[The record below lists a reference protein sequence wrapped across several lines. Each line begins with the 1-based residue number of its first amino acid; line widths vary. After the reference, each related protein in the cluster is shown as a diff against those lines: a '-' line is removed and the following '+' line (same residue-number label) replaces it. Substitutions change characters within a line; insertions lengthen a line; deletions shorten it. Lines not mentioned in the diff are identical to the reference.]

1 LKKKNRIC
9 ALYSII
15 KTVKGGKHLTARK
28 EKKMEIMESVGMT
41 DNQYKD
47 FVEGIKE
54 DLEELN
60 EYKVANDEERYNK
73 KYNRLMDR
81 LEKALKR

>member
-1 LKKKNRIC
+1 
-9 ALYSII
+9 
-15 KTVKGGKHLTARK
+15 
-28 EKKMEIMESVGMT
+28 MEDMGMT

-60 EYKVANDEERYNK
+60 EYKEANDKPRYDK
-73 KYNRLMDR
+73 KYKRLIDR
-81 LEKALKR
+81 LEKALNR

>member
-1 LKKKNRIC
+1 
-9 ALYSII
+9 
-15 KTVKGGKHLTARK
+15 
-28 EKKMEIMESVGMT
+28 METMGMT

-60 EYKVANDEERYNK
+60 EYKEANDNERYIK
-73 KYNRLMDR
+73 KYNRLMER
-81 LEKALKR
+81 LEKSLNR

>member
-1 LKKKNRIC
+1 MFDNTRERE
-9 ALYSII
+9 
-15 KTVKGGKHLTARK
+15 VN
-28 EKKMEIMESVGMT
+28 MEYMGMT

-60 EYKVANDEERYNK
+60 EYKQAGDNERYEK
-73 KYNRLMDR
+73 KYKRLIDR
-81 LEKALKR
+81 LEKSLKR

>member
-1 LKKKNRIC
+1 M
-9 ALYSII
+9 A
-15 KTVKGGKHLTARK
+15 
-28 EKKMEIMESVGMT
+28 

-60 EYKVANDEERYNK
+60 EYKEVEGNERYDK
-73 KYNRLMDR
+73 KYKRLMDS
-81 LEKALKR
+81 LEKALNRTEQGNTERADPPPPQL

>member
-1 LKKKNRIC
+1 
-9 ALYSII
+9 
-15 KTVKGGKHLTARK
+15 
-28 EKKMEIMESVGMT
+28 METMGMT

-60 EYKVANDEERYNK
+60 EYKEANDNERYKK

-81 LEKALKR
+81 LEKSLNR

>member
-1 LKKKNRIC
+1 MND
-9 ALYSII
+9 
-15 KTVKGGKHLTARK
+15 
-28 EKKMEIMESVGMT
+28 MGMT

-47 FVEGIKE
+47 FIEGIKE

-60 EYKVANDEERYNK
+60 EYKEADDNERYEK
-73 KYNRLMDR
+73 KYKRLMLR

>member
-1 LKKKNRIC
+1 
-9 ALYSII
+9 
-15 KTVKGGKHLTARK
+15 
-28 EKKMEIMESVGMT
+28 MEIMESVGMT

>member
-1 LKKKNRIC
+1 
-9 ALYSII
+9 
-15 KTVKGGKHLTARK
+15 
-28 EKKMEIMESVGMT
+28 MDDMGMT

-60 EYKVANDEERYNK
+60 EYKEAGDNARYDK
-73 KYNRLMDR
+73 KYKTGFVQDSQVQNLFFYMHTDAERED
-81 LEKALKR
+81 AA

>member
-1 LKKKNRIC
+1 MYFYIDSKYTNV
-9 ALYSII
+9 YTDII
-15 KTVKGGKHLTARK
+15 RQGKLFDNIREREAN
-28 EKKMEIMESVGMT
+28 MEDMGMT

-60 EYKVANDEERYNK
+60 EYKETKDDVRYNK
-73 KYNRLMDR
+73 KYKRLMDR

>member
-1 LKKKNRIC
+1 
-9 ALYSII
+9 
-15 KTVKGGKHLTARK
+15 
-28 EKKMEIMESVGMT
+28 MEHMGMT

-60 EYKVANDEERYNK
+60 EYKEAGDNERYEK
-73 KYNRLMDR
+73 KYKRLMDR

>member
-1 LKKKNRIC
+1 
-9 ALYSII
+9 
-15 KTVKGGKHLTARK
+15 
-28 EKKMEIMESVGMT
+28 MDDMGMT

-60 EYKVANDEERYNK
+60 EYKEAGDNARYDK
-73 KYNRLMDR
+73 KYKRLMDR

>member
-1 LKKKNRIC
+1 MN
-9 ALYSII
+9 
-15 KTVKGGKHLTARK
+15 
-28 EKKMEIMESVGMT
+28 EEMGMT

-60 EYKVANDEERYNK
+60 EYIEAKDEERYKK
-73 KYNRLMDR
+73 KYDRLMTR
-81 LEKALKR
+81 LENAIKR

>member
-1 LKKKNRIC
+1 
-9 ALYSII
+9 
-15 KTVKGGKHLTARK
+15 
-28 EKKMEIMESVGMT
+28 MEGMKDMGMT

-60 EYKVANDEERYNK
+60 EYKEAGNEEMYTK
-73 KYNRLMDR
+73 KYNRFMER
-81 LEKALKR
+81 LEKALSR

>member
-1 LKKKNRIC
+1 
-9 ALYSII
+9 
-15 KTVKGGKHLTARK
+15 
-28 EKKMEIMESVGMT
+28 MEHMGMT

-60 EYKVANDEERYNK
+60 EYKETKDDERYDK
-73 KYNRLMDR
+73 KYKRLMDR

>member
-1 LKKKNRIC
+1 MG
-9 ALYSII
+9 A
-15 KTVKGGKHLTARK
+15 
-28 EKKMEIMESVGMT
+28 MEEMGMT

-60 EYKVANDEERYNK
+60 EYKDSGNDESYRK
-73 KYNRLMDR
+73 KYKRLMDR
-81 LEKALKR
+81 LDKALKR

>member
-1 LKKKNRIC
+1 MN
-9 ALYSII
+9 
-15 KTVKGGKHLTARK
+15 
-28 EKKMEIMESVGMT
+28 EMGMS

-60 EYKVANDEERYNK
+60 EYREAKNEEGYEK
-73 KYNRLMDR
+73 KYKRLMER
-81 LEKALKR
+81 LEKALNR

>member
-1 LKKKNRIC
+1 
-9 ALYSII
+9 
-15 KTVKGGKHLTARK
+15 
-28 EKKMEIMESVGMT
+28 MEHMGMT

-60 EYKVANDEERYNK
+60 EYKEAKDDERYEK
-73 KYNRLMDR
+73 KYKRLMDR